1 MKKSKTGMVLFVG
14 ELLADLITW
23 QDFHVAEEFVMKTGG
38 SPGNIARF
46 ASQLGVPTKILSRV
60 GDDPIGDRIL
70 KKLEQ
75 AGVDISSVQIDKD
88 HGTTL
93 VFVQK
98 TPNSPDF
105 FVIRGADR
113 YLKLEDDEIE
123 NILDGASI
131 VHLSCWTLTHEQ
143 LYETTMSIVHKALG
157 RGIQI
162 SFDPNCRDKLFSCKK
177 INLSRVFE
185 LLKHTTYSKPSIDD
199 ALALFGM
206 PDNLVSDCEK
216 QKEGVFSSNEI
227 DIELVKYYVSK
238 FHEHGVKYVV
248 LTAGKD
254 GAFASDGETL
264 VHIPASARKVVD
276 ATGAGDGFWAGI
288 YYGLINGCDFLQ
300 SCNIGS
306 IVAGY
311 IVGFV
316 GAEVDITNLKK
327 ELENNILRR

>member
-1 MKKSKTGMVLFVG
+1 MSRSKTAMILFVG

-23 QDFHVAEEFVMKTGG
+23 QDFHVAEDLVMKTGG

-46 ASQLGVPTKILSRV
+46 TSQLGVPTKIVSRV
-60 GDDPIGDRIL
+60 GDDPIGSRIL

-98 TPNSPDF
+98 TPDTPDF

-113 YLKLEDDEIE
+113 YLKLEEHEIE
-123 NILDGASI
+123 NILDGVSI
-131 VHLSCWTLTHEQ
+131 VHLSCWMLTHEE
-143 LYETTMSIVHKALG
+143 LYDTTMRIVRKALEK
-157 RGIQI
+157 GIQI

-185 LLKHTTYSKPSIDD
+185 LLKCTTYSKPSIDD
-199 ALALFGM
+199 AVALFGM
-206 PDNLVSDCEK
+206 PHNLISNCEK
-216 QKEGVFSSNEI
+216 RSKGLFFSNEI
-227 DIELVKYYVSK
+227 DIELVKYYVRK

-248 LTAGKD
+248 LTAGKE
-254 GAFASDGETL
+254 GAYAFDGEIL

-288 YYGLINGCDFLQ
+288 YYGLINGYDFLQ
-300 SCNIGS
+300 ACNIGS
-306 IVAGY
+306 MVAGY

-316 GAEVDITNLKK
+316 GAEVDITKLKTEFENLK
-327 ELENNILRR
+327 R

>member
-1 MKKSKTGMVLFVG
+1 MNRSKTGMILFVG
-14 ELLADLITW
+14 ELLADFITL
-23 QDFHVAEEFVMKTGG
+23 QDFYVAEEFVIKTGG

-46 ASQLGVPTKILSRV
+46 ASQLGVPTKIISRV
-60 GDDPIGDRIL
+60 GDDPIGSRIL

-75 AGVDISSVQIDKD
+75 AGVDISSVQIDKQ

-93 VFVQK
+93 VFVRK

-113 YLKLEDDEIE
+113 YLKLDEDEIE
-123 NILDGASI
+123 NILGGANI
-131 VHLSCWTLTHEQ
+131 VHLSCWMLTHEQ
-143 LYETTMSIVHKALG
+143 LYETTMKIVRKALEM
-157 RGIQI
+157 GIQI

-185 LLKHTTYSKPSIDD
+185 LLKYTTYSKPSIDD

-206 PDNLVSDCEK
+206 PDNRISDCEK
-216 QKEGVFSSNEI
+216 RSEGLFSSNEI

-248 LTAGKD
+248 LTVGKD
-254 GAFASDGETL
+254 GAFASDGESL

-288 YYGLINGCDFLQ
+288 YYGLINGYDFLQ
-300 SCNIGS
+300 ACNIGS
-306 IVAGY
+306 MVAGY

-316 GAEVDITNLKK
+316 GAEVDITDLKK
-327 ELENNILRR
+327 EFENNILRG